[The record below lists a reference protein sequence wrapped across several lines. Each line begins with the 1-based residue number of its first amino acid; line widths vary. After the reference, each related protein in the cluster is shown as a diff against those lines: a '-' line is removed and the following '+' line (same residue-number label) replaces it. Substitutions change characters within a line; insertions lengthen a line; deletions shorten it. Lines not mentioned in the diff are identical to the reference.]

1 MLPGHSNW
9 NTVKILA
16 TTVLSLWFTAYLRG
30 PQSLGFNAWWSD
42 VGLVVK
48 NPPANAGDV
57 RDTGL
62 VPGLWK
68 SRGGGHGKPLQY
80 SCLENPTY
88 RGARRSMVHGVTK
101 SQTWLSSA
109 PSTVAGLGWFPQ
121 HPVDCYLCVVIC
133 DLRWSWC
140 NNNRNNVYN
149 KHNTFESF
157 QNHLPTP
164 IPHPWS
170 LEKLSSRKPVP
181 SAIKTGDH
189 WTSRVT
195 PTGVCLI
202 RKGNSRRNVSWSQPP
217 MYGFVNIVDC

>member
-1 MLPGHSNW
+1 MIWGGASGKEP
-9 NTVKILA
+9 TCQC
-16 TTVLSLWFTAYLRG
+16 RRC
-30 PQSLGFNAWWSD
+30 
-42 VGLVVK
+42 
-48 NPPANAGDV
+48 

-68 SRGGGHGKPLQY
+68 SHGGGHGKPLQY

-88 RGARRSMVHGVTK
+88 RGTQAAHGVTK
-101 SQTWLSSA
+101 SQTRLSSA
-109 PSTVAGLGWFPQ
+109 PSTVTGLGWFPQ
-121 HPVDCYLCVVIC
+121 HPVYCYLCVVIC

-149 KHNTFESF
+149 KSNTFESF
-157 QNHLPTP
+157 PNHLPTP

-170 LEKLSSRKPVP
+170 SEKLSSRKPVP
-181 SAIKTGDH
+181 GAIKTGDH

-202 RKGNSRRNVSWSQPP
+202 R
-217 MYGFVNIVDC
+217 